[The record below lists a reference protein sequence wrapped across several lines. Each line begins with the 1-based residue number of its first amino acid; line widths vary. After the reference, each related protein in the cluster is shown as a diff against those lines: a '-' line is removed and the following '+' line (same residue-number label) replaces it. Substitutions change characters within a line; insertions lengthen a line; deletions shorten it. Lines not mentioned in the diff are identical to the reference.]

1 MLRTTGGGSPAV
13 GQGTERFIQ
22 AIRSASEKD
31 LMGKLNIGK
40 LAKGI
45 GEVDARAVEAAKH
58 MQQTSGS
65 IEDFNRTVGAA
76 GTASQEFGEAVKSAV
91 INMGAMLL
99 VMVAIKGAMWIFD
112 KLNVTTEEQQE
123 ILGMLLDSC
132 KYMNAMLSSLLATYR
147 NERGVVKLNYEEVS
161 LTDLAEDCISEM
173 IYIAKDKNVNISIE
187 KRCDIP
193 FVYGDKVQ
201 IKRVIM
207 NLLSNGIKYAFKDTE
222 IKIKIYN
229 EINLTCFSLE
239 NRSPYIPAEKREA
252 IFAQYVSFAEAHK
265 ELGIGLGLYTSKKIV
280 NAHAGSIFV
289 ESYEDERTI
298 FGFKIPNVKDSI
310 CAAKTV
316 SF

>member
-123 ILGMLLDSC
+123 IVDDLTEKVKGLKDEYNELYGRNDLTEAEKQKLDYLQRQLTVNEQIL
-132 KYMNAMLSSLLATYR
+132 KQEQKKLATL
-147 NERGVVKLNYEEVS
+147 KLLIAQFVS
-161 LTDLAEDCISEM
+161 NQIS
-173 IYIAKDKNVNISIE
+173 K
-187 KRCDIP
+187 
-193 FVYGDKVQ
+193 
-201 IKRVIM
+201 
-207 NLLSNGIKYAFKDTE
+207 LS
-222 IKIKIYN
+222 
-229 EINLTCFSLE
+229 
-239 NRSPYIPAEKREA
+239 
-252 IFAQYVSFAEAHK
+252 
-265 ELGIGLGLYTSKKIV
+265 
-280 NAHAGSIFV
+280 
-289 ESYEDERTI
+289 
-298 FGFKIPNVKDSI
+298 
-310 CAAKTV
+310 
-316 SF
+316 